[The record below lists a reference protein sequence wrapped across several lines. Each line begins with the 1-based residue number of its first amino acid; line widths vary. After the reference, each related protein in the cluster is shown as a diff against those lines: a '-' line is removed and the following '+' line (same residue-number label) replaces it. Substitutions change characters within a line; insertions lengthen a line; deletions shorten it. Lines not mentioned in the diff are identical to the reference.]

1 MGQGL
6 VHLPVGISHFR
17 VLAWRRS
24 NQTNR
29 VCSLESRAQNQ
40 QPVSLRACRPSH
52 AFFLPCKNAR
62 REGKHDLDSHKESLD
77 GLSSACCVGRGRTRK
92 SVPLRKKYLI
102 SVPHLSYLFGRP
114 PSDLL
119 LLKTDRFPPASGL
132 APLAFSV
139 AVVPHNRRGLSFS
152 WLWRRRRAPSTVEG
166 RASEQKLTAGLPN
179 LIHIW
184 RFVGCT
190 TFSAYS

>member
-29 VCSLESRAQNQ
+29 VCSPESRAQNQ
-40 QPVSLRACRPSH
+40 QPVSLRACRPH

-102 SVPHLSYLFGRP
+102 SVPHLSYLFGRRPSHRLAASQNGP
-114 PSDLL
+114 PSSLS
-119 LLKTDRFPPASGL
+119 ASGL
-132 APLAFSV
+132 APLAFS
-139 AVVPHNRRGLSFS
+139 VVPHNRRGLSFS
-152 WLWRRRRAPSTVEG
+152 WLWRRRR
-166 RASEQKLTAGLPN
+166 RA
-179 LIHIW
+179 
-184 RFVGCT
+184 R
-190 TFSAYS
+190 